1 MESFKGMSDKVI
13 LAEIGQ
19 RVRRYR
25 LSENITQEELSRK
38 AGVARIVVHHLENG
52 NGSNLKGFIRILRVL
67 GFLEQ
72 LNLLMPAPEPS
83 PIELADMKGHPRERA
98 SGTRLGKKDKRL
110 PSQSG
115 TRSYLGP
122 IGWGSGLE

>member
-25 LSENITQEELSRK
+25 LSENITQEELSQK
-38 AGVARIVVHHLENG
+38 AGVARIVVHNLENG
-52 NGSNLKGFIRILRVL
+52 HGSNIKGFIRILRVL

-72 LNLLMPAPEPS
+72 LNLLLPEPEPG
-83 PIELADMKGHPRERA
+83 PIELADMKGHQRERA
-98 SGTRLGKKDKRL
+98 SGKRLEKKDKEK
-110 PSQSG
+110 Q
-115 TRSYLGP
+115 
-122 IGWGSGLE
+122 